1 MGEVYLAEDMRL
13 GRRVAMKLLP
23 REFTKDVN
31 RLRRFEQEA
40 RAASALNHPNILTI
54 YEIGRAGASHFIAT
68 EFIDGETLR
77 QRVQREGVEI
87 IEAIDVAVQIA
98 SALAVAH
105 KAGIIHRDIKPEN
118 VMLRE
123 DGLVKV
129 LDFGLV
135 KLAEKRLIAADAEAT
150 TLAQVKTAPGLIMGT
165 VNYMSPEQARGVEVD
180 ERTDIFSL
188 GAVLYE
194 MIAGRSPFDGETT
207 SDVISLLLQKEP
219 QPLARLAPDVPAE
232 LARIVMKALRKDRE
246 ERYQV
251 VKDMLLDLKS
261 LKEELEFKSKLE

>member
-98 SALAVAH
+98 SALAAAH

-123 DGLVKV
+123 GGVV
-129 LDFGLV
+129 EGLDFGLA
-135 KLAEKRLIAADAEAT
+135 KLAGRLANTPRAGT
-150 TLAQVKTAPGLIMGT
+150 TPRLPINKTTRLIMG
-165 VNYMSPEQARGVEVD
+165 
-180 ERTDIFSL
+180 
-188 GAVLYE
+188 
-194 MIAGRSPFDGETT
+194 
-207 SDVISLLLQKEP
+207 
-219 QPLARLAPDVPAE
+219 
-232 LARIVMKALRKDRE
+232 
-246 ERYQV
+246 
-251 VKDMLLDLKS
+251 
-261 LKEELEFKSKLE
+261 